1 VAFILYRMGDM
12 DHAVQLIRG
21 FEQLAIQ
28 FCLTICTVSAHARLA
43 WIELKTWRTPHR
55 KNTSKKTR

>member
-1 VAFILYRMGDM
+1 MGDM